1 MSRPALPALLGLA
14 LAAALAGE
22 ARSQEPVGA
31 ADVGAVD
38 IEVTVEARGAA
49 RVEERYLVAPF
60 PEAVELRLL
69 TRPCAGVGS
78 VRVWRSGVAVPA
90 LQERDGPWLVVRD
103 TTATAGDTLDL
114 QVRYEVRGRGIEPD
128 IPLLLLTTPI
138 PQEDGER
145 QGTVRVRVRLPD
157 ASGRVVFPH
166 MTRQAPAEW
175 EARYV
180 AIPSFVQLSLG
191 GGEGAATGACAPEGT
206 PSGSDGGLV
215 WRFLLLVGIMG
226 AWVPLYLAWAR
237 RSGDDG
243 E

>member
-14 LAAALAGE
+14 LAAALAGDARAQE
-22 ARSQEPVGA
+22 AVGA
-31 ADVGAVD
+31 ADVVLAID
-38 IEVTVEARGAA
+38 ARGVAQ
-49 RVEERYLVAPF
+49 VEERYMVAPF
-60 PEAVELRLL
+60 RQGAELRLL
-69 TRPCAGVGS
+69 TRPCADVGS
-78 VRVWRSGVAVPA
+78 VRVERSGAGVPI
-90 LQERDGPWLVVRD
+90 LREEDGPWVVIRD
-103 TTATAGDTLDL
+103 TTAAAGDTLDL
-114 QVRYEVRGRGIEPD
+114 RVRYEVRWRGTEPD

-145 QGTVRVRVRLPD
+145 EGTVRVRVRLPD
-157 ASGRVVFPH
+157 ASGHVVFPH
-166 MTRQAPAEW
+166 MARRGAAEW